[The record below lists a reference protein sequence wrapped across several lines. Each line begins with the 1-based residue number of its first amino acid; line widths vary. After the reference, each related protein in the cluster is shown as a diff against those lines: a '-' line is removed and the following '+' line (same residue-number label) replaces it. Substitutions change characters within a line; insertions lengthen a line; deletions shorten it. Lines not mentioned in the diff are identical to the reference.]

1 MELNATLL
9 AKNLNTLASLFLA
22 QIVLQTVLLL
32 QCVMALEPAL
42 VYNQLPQLSTLLQ
55 VIAPH
60 TLQPLTVPPTVPLI
74 TILNHLL

>member
-1 MELNATLL
+1 MGLNATLL
-9 AKNLNTLASLFLA
+9 VKNLNTLASLFLA

-32 QCVMALEPAL
+32 PCVMALEPAL
-42 VYNQLPQLSTLLQ
+42 VYSQPPQLSTLQ
-55 VIAPH
+55 VTAPH